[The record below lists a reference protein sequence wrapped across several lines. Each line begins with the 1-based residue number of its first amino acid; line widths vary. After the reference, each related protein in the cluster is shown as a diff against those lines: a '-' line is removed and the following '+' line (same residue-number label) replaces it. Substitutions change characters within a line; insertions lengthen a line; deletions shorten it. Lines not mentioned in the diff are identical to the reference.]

1 MAMAKTFVTSRATP
15 RLRCSSSYTIDEYAL
30 AKSSIFIKEY
40 VIESH
45 KKKGFNLHFLW
56 SVSQRANNVII
67 GAQIIP

>member
-1 MAMAKTFVTSRATP
+1 MAMAKTFVTWRATS

-45 KKKGFNLHFLW
+45 KK
-56 SVSQRANNVII
+56 RASIYI
-67 GAQIIP
+67 SYGLSYKEQTMSS